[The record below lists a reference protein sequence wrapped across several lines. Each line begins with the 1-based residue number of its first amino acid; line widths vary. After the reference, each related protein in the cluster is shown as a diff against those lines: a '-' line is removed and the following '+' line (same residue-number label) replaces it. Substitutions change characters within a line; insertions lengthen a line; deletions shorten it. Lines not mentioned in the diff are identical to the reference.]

1 MSQLN
6 AFETCLN
13 LIRQNAIKKNSEMCP
28 LDACLGRK
36 LAEPVI
42 AKISRPPVAV
52 SAMDGYAVRLDDVA
66 SEGAK
71 LDIIGAAP
79 AGSPFHGTV
88 KAGQAVR
95 IFTGGEMPTGA
106 NHVVPQELTTS
117 ADQNVTI
124 NKAYTRAA
132 HVRAAG
138 IDFQEGAALIP
149 SGTWLGS
156 AELAIAA
163 AANYGALRVY
173 EPVTIALLSNGN
185 ELKPPGSTLEAGEV
199 ISSNPSA
206 LSALIQK
213 WGAQASNLGIASDS
227 IEAIQSHI
235 RRAEDADIIVPIGG
249 ASVGDHDHMRAAFAE
264 LGYENIFQKVA
275 IKPGKPTW
283 FAKKGSQYVLGLPGN
298 PASALVCAHL
308 FLPSLIDADYKQK
321 QHRASLTS
329 PMKSNGSRINFLRAV
344 ASLTPDGVLQV
355 APAPSQ
361 DSSLLSPFLSANCLI
376 RQPVDSP
383 ELAAGTL
390 VDILMIGEL

>member
-213 WGAQASNLGIASDS
+213 WGAQASSLGIC
-227 IEAIQSHI
+227 
-235 RRAEDADIIVPIGG
+235 
-249 ASVGDHDHMRAAFAE
+249 
-264 LGYENIFQKVA
+264 LLY
-275 IKPGKPTW
+275 
-283 FAKKGSQYVLGLPGN
+283 
-298 PASALVCAHL
+298 
-308 FLPSLIDADYKQK
+308 
-321 QHRASLTS
+321 TS
-329 PMKSNGSRINFLRAV
+329 P
-344 ASLTPDGVLQV
+344 
-355 APAPSQ
+355 
-361 DSSLLSPFLSANCLI
+361 SP
-376 RQPVDSP
+376 RDR
-383 ELAAGTL
+383 G
-390 VDILMIGEL
+390 